1 MGKSKRKFKPQPKP
15 KNDYQKRREARDQ
28 AWLDVGEEMGIQKM
42 ADYIAIAL
50 HDPDVMGKNV
60 YSRERIDE
68 FMAHLSR
75 IADHYKKAFSLDK
88 EADYHQELLDR
99 AQKEIYGDDMQP
111 FNVRY
116 PYVKEISYEKAKK
129 GWVD

>member
-1 MGKSKRKFKPQPKP
+1 MA

-42 ADYIAIAL
+42 ADYVAIAL

-60 YSRERIDE
+60 YSRARIE
-68 FMAHLSR
+68 KFFGKLSEL
-75 IADHYKKAFSLDK
+75 AEKHKKAFTDDK
-88 EADYHQELLDR
+88 EVELYQRNLDAELR
-99 AQKEIYGDDMQP
+99 EIYGDDLQT
-111 FNVRY
+111 FFVRY
-116 PYVKEISYEKAKK
+116 PYVKEQSYKKAKK

>member
-1 MGKSKRKFKPQPKP
+1 MS
-15 KNDYQKRREARDQ
+15 KNDYMKKREARDQ
-28 AWLDVGEEMGIQKM
+28 AWLDIGEQMGVQKM
-42 ADYIAIAL
+42 ADYVAIAL

-68 FMAHLSR
+68 FMKHLAR
-75 IADHYKKAFSLDK
+75 IADYYSKAFTLDK

-99 AQKEIYGDDMQP
+99 AQKEIYGADMQP

-116 PYVKEISYEKAKK
+116 PYVKEISYKKSKK
-129 GWVD
+129 GWTD

>member
-1 MGKSKRKFKPQPKP
+1 MA

-28 AWLDVGEEMGIQKM
+28 AWLDIGEQMGVQKM

-68 FMAHLSR
+68 FMKHLAR
-75 IADHYKKAFSLDK
+75 IASHHEKAFTLDK
-88 EADYHQELLDR
+88 EADYYQELLDR
-99 AQKEIYGDDMQP
+99 AQAEIYGADMQP
-111 FNVRY
+111 FKERY
-116 PYVKEISYEKAKK
+116 PFVKEISYKKAKK
-129 GWVD
+129 GWV

>member
-1 MGKSKRKFKPQPKP
+1 MA

-28 AWLDVGEEMGIQKM
+28 AWLDVGEQMGVQKM

-60 YSRERIDE
+60 YSRKRIDE
-68 FMAHLSR
+68 FMQHLSR
-75 IADHYKKAFSLDK
+75 IADEYAKAFTLDK
-88 EADYHQELLDR
+88 EADYYQEQLDR
-99 AQKEIYGDDMQP
+99 AQKEIYGADMQP
-111 FNVRY
+111 FKERY
-116 PYVKEISYEKAKK
+116 PYVKEISYKKAKK